1 MWGRGR
7 GWRVGRREEHDT
19 FGFGRRRTC
28 QCSWPM
34 ERGCDVSSLSV
45 NGYCRDLHICKTLG
59 LLVASLSELPRGRE
73 KREEEG
79 AGEGGERASS
89 YLTLDGL

>member
-1 MWGRGR
+1 M
-7 GWRVGRREEHDT
+7 DNT

-34 ERGCDVSSLSV
+34 ERGRDVSPLSV

-59 LLVASLSELPRGRE
+59 LLVASLSELSR
-73 KREEEG
+73 
-79 AGEGGERASS
+79 
-89 YLTLDGL
+89 T